1 MKFTRSITGMVLAV
15 VLTFSSLTVTAFAAG
30 DIMYGI
36 GFVNT
41 NALRMRSTPSTEGS
55 VLDTAP
61 QNDCVAVISKSGQ
74 WYKVNYNL
82 QEGYMHED
90 YLDVL
95 TCENAELG
103 SAPMALPLR

>member
-41 NALRMRSTPSTEGS
+41 NALRMRLS
-55 VLDTAP
+55 L
-61 QNDCVAVISKSGQ
+61 I
-74 WYKVNYNL
+74 
-82 QEGYMHED
+82 HI
-90 YLDVL
+90 
-95 TCENAELG
+95 
-103 SAPMALPLR
+103 

>member
-41 NALRMRSTPSTEGS
+41 NALRMRSTPSTEGN
-55 VLDTAP
+55 V
-61 QNDCVAVISKSGQ
+61 QNIQ
-74 WYKVNYNL
+74 IIL
-82 QEGYMHED
+82 MHIAFLKIIVD
-90 YLDVL
+90 LVPLAGFADDRY
-95 TCENAELG
+95 TIILG
-103 SAPMALPLR
+103 RSIQNIALC